1 MDLGRFGNVDVGG
14 ILRANSRLAYSLR
27 SSGVSANATQ
37 RALLTRLGYPD
48 RPSSWTIYYSQGRG
62 SETFDGYGVFDLSV
76 NYDIPVWE
84 SLSPWIKAEVFNLL
98 NNDKLTSTN
107 VTVRPDTSGTVDAL
121 GIPTTV
127 TEGSRFG
134 EATSPD
140 NYPQYIPGL
149 DGLRAFQL
157 AFGLRW

>member
-1 MDLGRFGNVDVGG
+1 
-14 ILRANSRLAYSLR
+14 
-27 SSGVSANATQ
+27 
-37 RALLTRLGYPD
+37 LLTGLGYPD
-48 RPSSWTIYYSQGRG
+48 RPSSRTIYYSQGRG
-62 SETFDGYGVFDLSV
+62 SETFDGYAVFDLSV

-84 SLSPWIKAEVFNLL
+84 SLSPWIKVEVFNLL

-107 VTVRPDTSGTVDAL
+107 VTVRPDTSGPVDAL
-121 GIPTTV
+121 GIPTTF

-140 NYPQYIPGL
+140 NFPQYIPGL
-149 DGLRAFQL
+149 DGLRAFQM

>member
-14 ILRANSRLAYSLR
+14 ILRANSGLAYSLR

-62 SETFDGYGVFDLSV
+62 SETFDGYGVF
-76 NYDIPVWE
+76 
-84 SLSPWIKAEVFNLL
+84 NLL

-121 GIPTTV
+121 GIPTTF

-149 DGLRAFQL
+149 DGLQAFQL

>member
-14 ILRANSRLAYSLR
+14 ILRANSGLAYSLR

-62 SETFDGYGVFDLSV
+62 SETFDGYGVF
-76 NYDIPVWE
+76 
-84 SLSPWIKAEVFNLL
+84 NLL

-121 GIPTTV
+121 GIPTTF

-140 NYPQYIPGL
+140 NYPQCIPGL

>member
-14 ILRANSRLAYSLR
+14 ILRANSGLAYSLR

-62 SETFDGYGVFDLSV
+62 SETFDGYGVF
-76 NYDIPVWE
+76 
-84 SLSPWIKAEVFNLL
+84 NLL

-121 GIPTTV
+121 GIPTTF

-140 NYPQYIPGL
+140 NYRQYIPGL